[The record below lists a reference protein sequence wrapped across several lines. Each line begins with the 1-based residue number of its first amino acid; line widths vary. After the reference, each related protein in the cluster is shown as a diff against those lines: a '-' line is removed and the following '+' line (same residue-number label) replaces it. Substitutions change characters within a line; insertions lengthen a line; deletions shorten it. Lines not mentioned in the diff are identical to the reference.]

1 MTKKQITESFLGKMK
16 QRYPHCATTFFEVN
30 GDGFAS
36 VSLAVERKDIQL
48 DVDYDAPKYHGYD
61 AVDIIDK
68 KTGKVLFQKTGGYPG
83 ARLDLAGLLALA
95 EKAFDEV
102 VSGNEKH
109 IGRRQTIKR

>member
-1 MTKKQITESFLGKMK
+1 MNKKQITESFLGKMK
-16 QRYPHCATTFFEVN
+16 QRYPRCATTFFEVN

-36 VSLAVERKDIQL
+36 VSLVVERKDIQL

-68 KTGKVLFQKTGGYPG
+68 KTGKVLFQKTAGYPG

-102 VSGNEKH
+102 VDGGEKR
-109 IGRRQTIKR
+109 IGHHQTSKR